1 MDILLTLSA
10 AALAGM
16 LFYKIKIPGGLLV
29 GGIVGTLLFSLTFQK
44 AHMPYAAK
52 FFSQVATGAFI
63 SSSVSRSDIRKIIEN
78 LPVILIQISS
88 FLILNLL
95 LGGLLFFIS
104 DMDLLTA
111 MMCAI
116 PGGLSDVPLTA
127 SDMGADVSSV
137 VVLQFIRSCV
147 GIGIFPMWILHVS
160 RGGRPE
166 SDKKTVRH
174 ETVKKQK
181 TGKTYEAGR
190 VTALLGLAAVCGYI
204 GRLLSVPAGPL
215 VFSLAGVLAY
225 NLLFTPVPLPPVI
238 KRAAM
243 VLSGAY
249 IGCSIGYD
257 ALIRI
262 PRLFLPAL
270 VICLG
275 HMINAYLTGMV
286 IHKTFSV
293 SVKESMLIMSPA
305 GASDMALISAD
316 MGVNSTLLIVAQIL
330 RLVAA
335 ASVFPQIIYFLCTA
349 VT

>member
-1 MDILLTLSA
+1 M
-10 AALAGM
+10 
-16 LFYKIKIPGGLLV
+16 
-29 GGIVGTLLFSLTFQK
+29 
-44 AHMPYAAK
+44 
-52 FFSQVATGAFI
+52 
-63 SSSVSRSDIRKIIEN
+63 
-78 LPVILIQISS
+78 
-88 FLILNLL
+88 
-95 LGGLLFFIS
+95 
-104 DMDLLTA
+104 
-111 MMCAI
+111 
-116 PGGLSDVPLTA
+116 
-127 SDMGADVSSV
+127 
-137 VVLQFIRSCV
+137 
-147 GIGIFPMWILHVS
+147 
-160 RGGRPE
+160 
-166 SDKKTVRH
+166 
-174 ETVKKQK
+174 
-181 TGKTYEAGR
+181 
-190 VTALLGLAAVCGYI
+190 GLAAVCGYI

-275 HMINAYLTGMV
+275 YMINAYLTGMV